1 MPTETGPGGI
11 QGGARSHHASL
22 GFSAATNAL
31 FQSIGPNIGNLL
43 FTFVGLYLVDLVGRR
58 PLWLAASLSMAVFT
72 SVLGVV
78 LSADTAGWLVVLVVS
93 LCALPHA
100 VGFGPLGWLIIAE
113 IFPTRIRARAMGL
126 SSLGVWLA
134 AYITNQLTPLIFE
147 FSETTFGNPSATFFL
162 FSGICVF
169 SFFVGLRLVPE
180 TKGKTLEEI
189 ARFWMS
195 KRK

>member
-1 MPTETGPGGI
+1 
-11 QGGARSHHASL
+11 
-22 GFSAATNAL
+22 
-31 FQSIGPNIGNLL
+31 
-43 FTFVGLYLVDLVGRR
+43 
-58 PLWLAASLSMAVFT
+58 
-72 SVLGVV
+72 
-78 LSADTAGWLVVLVVS
+78 
-93 LCALPHA
+93 
-100 VGFGPLGWLIIAE
+100 
-113 IFPTRIRARAMGL
+113 MGL

-134 AYITNQLTPLIFE
+134 AYIANQLTPLIFE

-195 KRK
+195 KREVNRCPIGVDLRGLVRSMKVRVRVIDCRRSFGASTNRGGPGNAPADSIRAPIFLQPRELGVAAPVRCLDVVGPSLALRVPFVVMGDRLGSCTSGLLRRTLVGFCLSFPQFPK